1 MRHSETECC
10 SLRRTSYIARIPDSD
25 YRVIR
30 MVWSNPLA
38 RQERHK
44 RTTILI
50 VDDDPQIRALLRRYL
65 EPEGFAI
72 DEAATK
78 NDVDQAFRQHAYDL
92 VLLDIILEHDSGLE
106 IARAIRAAHRTPII
120 FITGKSDV
128 VDRIVGLELGAD
140 DYIAKPFHLREIL
153 ARIRCVLRRVS
164 ANNADASA
172 FPGFS
177 DAADCLEFEGWRF
190 YPSARKLLDPDGS
203 ETQLTTGEYNLLS
216 ALAKRPQRPLS
227 RDQLMT
233 LIAGREWAPYDRA
246 IDSQVRRLRKKLEP
260 DPGAPR
266 LIKTVRGVGYMFAA
280 EVHAD

>member
-1 MRHSETECC
+1 M
-10 SLRRTSYIARIPDSD
+10 AK
-25 YRVIR
+25 
-30 MVWSNPLA
+30 
-38 RQERHK
+38 QEGHK

-50 VDDDPQIRALLRRYL
+50 VDDDPQIRTLLRRYL

-78 NDVDQAFRQHAYDL
+78 DDVDQAFRHGACDL
-92 VLLDIILEHDSGLE
+92 VLLDIILENDSGLE

-153 ARIRCVLRRVS
+153 ARIRCVLRRATA
-164 ANNADASA
+164 ANGAGASA

-177 DAADCLEFEGWRF
+177 EAADCLQFEGWRF
-190 YPSARKLLDPDGS
+190 YPSARRLLDPDGS
-203 ETQLTTGEYNLLS
+203 EKQLTTGEYNLLS

-227 RDQLMT
+227 RDQLMN
-233 LIAGREWAPYDRA
+233 LVAGRDWSPYDRA
-246 IDSQVRRLRKKLEP
+246 IDSQVRRLRKKIES

-266 LIKTVRGVGYMFAA
+266 FIKTVRGVGYMFAA
-280 EVHAD
+280 DVHAD